1 MAARRK
7 MISEKTL
14 KSLEFDKIL
23 KIVSGYAVLDSSKAA
38 IENLKPTS
46 DKREV
51 TYLLKSTEEAF
62 KLLYKYSLERVPYCV
77 SVVNAVSRAEKGAT
91 LNMRELLDIAALLS
105 ASRTVKASIE
115 SVSDESVENIK
126 TLASGLFEYR
136 ILEKEITSKIVYEDT
151 MADSASERLAS
162 IRKRIRDLNVKIRD
176 KLNSYIRGSNKFMQD
191 NVVTM
196 RMNRYVIPVKAEY
209 KGMVK
214 GFVHDQSATG
224 STIFIEPEQVIEYN
238 NDLKTAYIEESEEV
252 YRILREL
259 SGKVAGISNAIKYN
273 EEILSDI
280 DVFYAKA
287 TYAFETKATRPI
299 VNFSGIISIKK
310 ARHPLINSE
319 KVIPVTVTLGKE
331 YKYLL
336 VTGPNTGGKTVTL
349 KLTGLM
355 CLFAMCGLYIPCEEE
370 SEVSVFEN
378 IFCDVGDE
386 QSIEQSLSTFSSH
399 MVNIIDFCN
408 NLTSSSLVLLDE
420 LGAGTDPEEG
430 SALALAV
437 IEKLL
442 KSGSCGIVTT
452 HYSRLKEYAMT
463 EPLIE
468 NASMDFDIKTLRP
481 VYKLNIGIPG
491 NSNAIEISKRLGL
504 PEDLAKRATEL
515 LSKDKVS
522 LDNVLKKAEE
532 SRQEAEKLSEE
543 LKVLKEEKEKELEG
557 VKKELS
563 SVKAEKEKITASAR
577 QEVKKIVSER
587 LIEAE
592 AIVSELNDIY
602 KTCELENGELIRAR
616 TLKNKLADS
625 KYLNEDIP
633 LSKYELAPV
642 DVKKLSVGD
651 EVYVKSFNNTG
662 TINGIK
668 EKKGEIE
675 VLFGNIKSTVK
686 LSDCFNAKKQAI
698 QSEKP
703 KVSRSVERSSPK
715 AEINIIGKTVSEGVE
730 EVEKFIDQA
739 VVSNIPEIR
748 IIHGMGTGKLK
759 KGVWDYLKTNKNVSE
774 YRLGRYGE
782 GESGVTVVTL
792 K

>member
-1 MAARRK
+1 

-77 SVVNAVSRAEKGAT
+77 SVINAVSRAEKGAT

-136 ILEKEITSKIVYEDT
+136 ILEKEITSKIVSEDT

-224 STIFIEPEQVIEYN
+224 STVFIEPEQVIEYN

-299 VNFSGIISIKK
+299 VDFSGIISIKK
-310 ARHPLINSE
+310 ARHPLINPE

-442 KSGSCGIVTT
+442 KSGSYGIVTT

-715 AEINIIGKTVSEGVE
+715 AEINIIGKTVSEGVD
-730 EVEKFIDQA
+730 EVEKLIDQA

-759 KGVWDYLKTNKNVSE
+759 KGVWNYLKTNKNVSE

>member
-1 MAARRK
+1 

-46 DKREV
+46 DRREV

-77 SVVNAVSRAEKGAT
+77 SVINAVSRAEKGAT

-136 ILEKEITSKIVYEDT
+136 ILEKEITSKIVSEDT

-224 STIFIEPEQVIEYN
+224 STVFIEPEQVIEYN

-310 ARHPLINSE
+310 ARHPLINPE

-668 EKKGEIE
+668 EKKGEVE

-715 AEINIIGKTVSEGVE
+715 AEINIIGKTVAEGVE

>member
-1 MAARRK
+1 

-38 IENLKPTS
+38 IKNLKPTS

-91 LNMRELLDIAALLS
+91 LNMRELLDIAALLA

-136 ILEKEITSKIVYEDT
+136 ILEKEITSKIVSEDT

-224 STIFIEPEQVIEYN
+224 STVFIEPEQVIEYN

-310 ARHPLINSE
+310 ARHPLINPE

>member
-1 MAARRK
+1 

-46 DKREV
+46 DRREV

-77 SVVNAVSRAEKGAT
+77 SVINAVSRAEKGAT

-115 SVSDESVENIK
+115 SVSDVSVENIK

-136 ILEKEITSKIVYEDT
+136 ILEKEITSKIVSEDT

-224 STIFIEPEQVIEYN
+224 STVFIEPEQVIEYN

-310 ARHPLINSE
+310 ARHPLINPE

-532 SRQEAEKLSEE
+532 SRQEAEKLPEE

>member
-1 MAARRK
+1 

-62 KLLYKYSLERVPYCV
+62 NLLYKYSLERVPYCV
-77 SVVNAVSRAEKGAT
+77 SVINAVSRAEKGAT

-105 ASRTVKASIE
+105 ASRTVKSSIE

-136 ILEKEITSKIVYEDT
+136 ILEKEITSKIVSEDT

-224 STIFIEPEQVIEYN
+224 STVFIEPEQVIEYN

-310 ARHPLINSE
+310 ARHPLINPE

-408 NLTSSSLVLLDE
+408 NLTSASLVLLDE

-504 PEDLAKRATEL
+504 SEDLAKRATEL

-563 SVKAEKEKITASAR
+563 SVKAEKDKITASAR

-715 AEINIIGKTVSEGVE
+715 AEINIIGKTVAEGVE

>member
-1 MAARRK
+1 

-62 KLLYKYSLERVPYCV
+62 NLLYKYSLERVPYCV
-77 SVVNAVSRAEKGAT
+77 SVINAVSRAEKGAT

-105 ASRTVKASIE
+105 ASRTVKSSIE
-115 SVSDESVENIK
+115 SVSDEAIENIK

-136 ILEKEITSKIVYEDT
+136 ILEKEIASKIVSEDT
-151 MADSASERLAS
+151 MADSASERLAL

-224 STIFIEPEQVIEYN
+224 STVFIEPEQVIEYN

-252 YRILREL
+252 YRILRDL

-310 ARHPLINSE
+310 ARHPLINPE

-408 NLTSSSLVLLDE
+408 NLTSTSLVLLDE

-504 PEDLAKRATEL
+504 SEDLAKRATEL

-563 SVKAEKEKITASAR
+563 SVKAEKDKITASAR

-592 AIVSELNDIY
+592 AIVSEINDIY

-668 EKKGEIE
+668 ENKGEVE

-686 LSDCFNAKKQAI
+686 LSDCFNAKKQAV

-715 AEINIIGKTVSEGVE
+715 AEINIIGKTVAEGVE

-739 VVSNIPEIR
+739 IVSNIPEIR

>member
-1 MAARRK
+1 

-62 KLLYKYSLERVPYCV
+62 NLLYKYSLERVPYCV
-77 SVVNAVSRAEKGAT
+77 SVINAVSRAEKGAT

-105 ASRTVKASIE
+105 ASRTVKSSIE

-136 ILEKEITSKIVYEDT
+136 ILEKEITSKIVSEDT

-224 STIFIEPEQVIEYN
+224 STVFIEPEQVIEYN

-310 ARHPLINSE
+310 ARHPLINPE

-408 NLTSSSLVLLDE
+408 NLTSASLVLLDE

-668 EKKGEIE
+668 EKKGEVE

-686 LSDCFNAKKQAI
+686 LSDCFNAKKQAV

-703 KVSRSVERSSPK
+703 KVSRAVERSSPK
-715 AEINIIGKTVSEGVE
+715 TEINIIGKTVAEGVE

-739 VVSNIPEIR
+739 IVSNIPEIR

>member
-1 MAARRK
+1 

-46 DKREV
+46 DRREV

-77 SVVNAVSRAEKGAT
+77 SVINAVSRAEKGAT

-136 ILEKEITSKIVYEDT
+136 ILEKEITSKIVSEDT

-224 STIFIEPEQVIEYN
+224 STVFIEPEQVIEYN

-310 ARHPLINSE
+310 ARHPLINPE

-452 HYSRLKEYAMT
+452 HFSRLKEYAMT

>member
-1 MAARRK
+1 

-23 KIVSGYAVLDSSKAA
+23 KIVSGYAVLDSSKAV

-62 KLLYKYSLERVPYCV
+62 NLLYKYSLERVPYCV
-77 SVVNAVSRAEKGAT
+77 SVINAVSRAEKGAT

-105 ASRTVKASIE
+105 ASRTVKSSIE

-136 ILEKEITSKIVYEDT
+136 ILEKEITSKIVSEDT

-224 STIFIEPEQVIEYN
+224 STVFIEPEQVIEYN

-310 ARHPLINSE
+310 ARHPLINPE

-408 NLTSSSLVLLDE
+408 NLTSASLVLLDE

-504 PEDLAKRATEL
+504 SEDLAKRATEL

-563 SVKAEKEKITASAR
+563 SVKAEKDKITASAR

-668 EKKGEIE
+668 EKKGEVE

-686 LSDCFNAKKQAI
+686 LSDCFNAKKRAV

-703 KVSRSVERSSPK
+703 KVSRAVERSSPK
-715 AEINIIGKTVSEGVE
+715 AEINIIGKTVAEGVE

-739 VVSNIPEIR
+739 IVSNIPEIR